1 MIGYSRAFNE
11 LYGPKP
17 IERKNKMNKR
27 ILKIFNEAGFHQPE
41 MERLGIED
49 KFEKFAELIVRE
61 CAGVCN
67 DARDSTDFVT
77 IAGITDYCAKTI
89 MKRFGVG
96 E

>member
-1 MIGYSRAFNE
+1 MSKKIKELAAQAKLNGVEFDGVRYYVGNE
-11 LYGPKP
+11 ETFL
-17 IERKNKMNKR
+17 R
-27 ILKIFNEAGFHQPE
+27 
-41 MERLGIED
+41 
-49 KFEKFAELIVRE
+49 FAELIVRE